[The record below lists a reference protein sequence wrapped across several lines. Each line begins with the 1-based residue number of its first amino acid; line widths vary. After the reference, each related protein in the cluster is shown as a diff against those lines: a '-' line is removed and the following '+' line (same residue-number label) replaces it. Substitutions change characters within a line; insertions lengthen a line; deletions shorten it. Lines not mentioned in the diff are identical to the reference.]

1 MATRS
6 DIGND
11 LSDALRL
18 NDRLDQLHAAQI
30 PLQLDSST
38 EITSGKLDRMN
49 SELALRTARG
59 NSLSEILE
67 NQSPEYRATL
77 EAFKLSNG
85 QLIAVE
91 LLCQLGLQ
99 RNHELRTWRYARNQL
114 VAIYLLAGLVLLLWI
129 PSSNIFLE
137 IYRTSKITPGPAL
150 QTLLYLKDNYLVT
163 LCGYFALFALVIA
176 APQLF
181 LRLGRLLAHLRGKA
195 SNFVSN
201 VSLARFFVNYIEERR
216 HNPTAECNNTERWNT
231 ESSTAVTKPV
241 PSPLLTWAQS
251 YMHDPSNQEV
261 YSNSYRTVEELMIAK
276 LRQSKRAQEFK
287 YPLVSRILPGAI
299 IVCLLGLLLFWPIIE
314 LLITICLP

>member
-6 DIGND
+6 EIGND

-30 PLQLDSST
+30 PLRLDTST
-38 EITSGKLDRMN
+38 EITSDKLERMN
-49 SELALRTARG
+49 SEMALCTARG
-59 NSLSEILE
+59 NSLSETFN
-67 NQSPEYRATL
+67 NQSPEYLATL

-129 PSSNIFLE
+129 PSSSILLE
-137 IYRTSKITPGPAL
+137 IYQTSKITPGPAL

-181 LRLGRLLAHLRGKA
+181 LRLGSLLAQLRGKT

-201 VSLARFFVNYIEERR
+201 VSLARFFINYIEERR
-216 HNPTAECNNTERWNT
+216 LKPSVDGSSAE
-231 ESSTAVTKPV
+231 SATAVTKPV
-241 PSPLLTWAQS
+241 PSQLLAWAQS
-251 YMHDPSNQEV
+251 YKFEPSSQEV
-261 YSNSYRTVEELMIAK
+261 CSNSYRTVEELMIAK